1 MSSVPKMAVARA
13 SGFPADPPSPP
24 RGLHVVPSPDQ
35 RDGAILRAALEASD
49 RALPVRSLSGLWN
62 DCVGGRLR
70 VCLESAQPG
79 SILLVVREVVGG
91 RCLHPT
97 DESWLRRVLCGEQ
110 QKALALEGDIAS
122 STLSTRYNRAIR
134 ELGITRREVPVLLAL
149 AAQSAAG
156 AALTVSARMAS
167 FEQDGARY
175 GVVGI
180 PRPTTE
186 CMMLLSPAEQ
196 EVARWVIEGCSRREI
211 AARRG
216 TTKHTASRQIHSIF
230 ARLDVSNRYA
240 LIRRAAELRCFCSER
255 S

>member
-1 MSSVPKMAVARA
+1 MSSVPKIAIARA
-13 SGFPADPPSPP
+13 SGFPPDPPSPP

-35 RDGAILRAALEASD
+35 REDAILRAALEASD
-49 RALPVRSLSGLWN
+49 RALPALSLSELWN

-70 VCLESAQPG
+70 VCLESVQAD
-79 SILLVVREVVGG
+79 SILLVVREAVGG
-91 RCLHPT
+91 RCLDPT

-110 QKALALEGDIAS
+110 QKALALERDIAS

-134 ELGITRREVPVLLAL
+134 ELGIPRREVPVLLAL

-167 FEQDGARY
+167 FEHDGARCS
-175 GVVGI
+175 VVGI
-180 PRPTTE
+180 PRPATAS
-186 CMMLLSPAEQ
+186 MVILSAAERQ
-196 EVARWVIEGCSRREI
+196 VARWVIEGCSRREI

-230 ARLDVSNRYA
+230 AGLGVSNRYA